1 MAIKPKRVLNA
12 FDLSHEYKG
21 TCNMGYLIP
30 VLCQD
35 VLPGDTMDLKS
46 SVFLRMA
53 PLVGPTMHRYD
64 VRLHTFYLTDRAMM
78 PKYHESFITGGK
90 DGDDSTVWPHMRS
103 PSGGYLRGSL
113 GDYLGYPCNTK
124 QIETD
129 TNQIDGYY
137 EHSAYPNRM
146 YAKIFNHYYINEN
159 IQDEI
164 DCSEDPGLD
173 STTNTDLLKV
183 NWQKD
188 YFTSGL
194 DSTQRG
200 TPVYIPIGT
209 SAPVSVYGDGTGLGL
224 NNGSTNF
231 VLTSRS
237 DGTYKYLNTSTAGY
251 GNAVGSTGAE
261 ANLGNSNKVVGIT
274 TDPTK
279 SGIVGVADLAEALSA
294 PYSELRLAARINYL
308 QELNKRAGY
317 RIVEWTLAHFGIK
330 VPDDTIYEPVYLGGG
345 SGPIMITPI
354 EQTSETTETSPQG
367 NLAGRGTSA
376 LTTRPIRK
384 TFTQHGWVMT
394 LMSIMPKAEYSQG
407 LARKF
412 QRKTRWDYALPC
424 MDGAGDDKILMSEL
438 YVQGSNAVDESGALL
453 DDKEFAYKPRN
464 EEYRTEFSTVHGQMR
479 KGGSETYMTG
489 GRLFE
494 NAPELNESFI
504 QANPSYRIFAV
515 EDNTVDH
522 FDFEVLHEL
531 RMLRPLSVYGDTSLI

>member
-1 MAIKPKRVLNA
+1 MKPKRVLNA

-46 SVFLRMA
+46 SVFVRMA
-53 PLVGPTMHRYD
+53 PLIGPVMHRYD
-64 VRLHTFYLTDRAMM
+64 VKLHTFYLTERAMM
-78 PKYHESFITGGK
+78 PKDHESFITGGK
-90 DGDDSTVWPHMRS
+90 DGDDDTVWPYQKS
-103 PSGGYLRGSL
+103 PVGGYLRGSL
-113 GDYLGYPCNTK
+113 GDYIGFPCNTL
-124 QIETD
+124 QGDGTGQ

-137 EHSAYPNRM
+137 LHSAYPMRM

-159 IQDEI
+159 LQDEI
-164 DCSEDPGLD
+164 DVSEDPGLD
-173 STTNTDLLKV
+173 TTTNVDLLKV
-183 NWQKD
+183 NWSKD

-209 SAPVSVYGDGTGLGL
+209 SAPVEVFGNGGTLGL
-224 NNGSTNF
+224 TDGSRNSG
-231 VLTSRS
+231 LTFISNVGLTPR
-237 DGTYKYLNTSTAGY
+237 DGAY
-251 GNAVGSTGAE
+251 GSSVTDTVVNTGAWSSTK
-261 ANLGNSNKVVGIT
+261 NVGVA

-279 SGIVGVADLAEALSA
+279 SGIVGQVDLSEAVTA
-294 PYSELRLAARINYL
+294 PYSDFRLAARVNYL

-317 RIVEWTLAHFGIK
+317 RIVEWTLAHFGVK

-407 LARKF
+407 LAKKF
-412 QRKTRWDYALPC
+412 QRKTRWDYALPV

-438 YVQGSNAVDESGALL
+438 YVQGSNAVDSDGNLL

-464 EEYRTEFSTVHGQMR
+464 EEYRTEFSTVHGEMR
-479 KGGSETYMTG
+479 KGGSETFMTG

-494 NAPELNESFI
+494 NAPELNDEFI
-504 QANPSYRIFAV
+504 QANPSYRVFAV
-515 EDNTVDH
+515 EDDTVDH
-522 FDFEVLHEL
+522 FDFEILHEL
-531 RMLRPLSVYGDTSLI
+531 RMLRPLSAFGDPSII